1 MSTAKNITTAEFD
14 AEVINHDGPVIV
26 DFWAPWCGPCRQ
38 VAPVLDA
45 IAEAHPK
52 VKVVKVNIDEEMDL
66 AMKYQITSIPAIKL
80 FDNGEV
86 QREVVGAKPRAALE
100 QDFDGFLD

>member
-1 MSTAKNITTAEFD
+1 MSTAKNVTTAEFD

-26 DFWAPWCGPCRQ
+26 EFWAPWCGPCRQ
-38 VAPVLDA
+38 IAPVLDA

-80 FDNGEV
+80 FDKGKV

>member
-26 DFWAPWCGPCRQ
+26 EFWAPWCGPCRQ

-80 FDNGEV
+80 FDKGEV